1 MLQFKGLQFAANF
14 NNISNKKFK
23 EAQECID
30 NETIN
35 KLEYY
40 TPVSMDK
47 GYNKR
52 LKRVIPFVNKGK
64 MSRSHKAE
72 TPGTIINTEPKA
84 RREYYTN
91 KGFSGQ
97 GKFWLER
104 MKADHKN
111 DILKK
116 AKEKFT

>member
-1 MLQFKGLQFAANF
+1 MLQFKGLQFTADY
-14 NNISNKKFK
+14 NNISNKQFK

-35 KLEYY
+35 KLEGY
-40 TPVSMDK
+40 TPVAMERFR
-47 GYNKR
+47 NR
-52 LKRVIPFVNKGK
+52 GK

-72 TPGTIINTEPKA
+72 TPGIIINTEPKA